1 VADWYDPGVGGHQV
15 GDLGRGRIYRIAPP
29 NSPYKVPTYDLHSAA
44 GALEALQNLTLY
56 VRYQAWQTLN
66 SLGNTVEEELVSLL
80 KTHENP
86 RIRARALWLLSKIP
100 EQGEKHLN
108 AALKD
113 PDANIRMVALRAARQ
128 LKVDLIPYLTIL
140 VKDPEAQVRREAAIA
155 IRHLT
160 SPEAAALWTQLAN
173 QHDGTDRWY
182 LEALGIGAEGQWDS
196 FFTTWAEQQNTQAL
210 TSAAQKDIVWR
221 ARSPQAI
228 PFLASLASNS
238 SESLDQRLRYF
249 RAFDF
254 NANSPEKF
262 KALLDM
268 LDSPMGSEAP
278 EQQIKLKKL
287 VLTHLDPGTI
297 RQSGLAM
304 QSLQEVLKTI
314 EGTMEYVEM
323 VQRLQLKEEN
333 PNLLQLAISHSDQQ
347 VGRTAAAT
355 LLNQGGEQLV
365 RQELY
370 GSDET

>member
-1 VADWYDPGVGGHQV
+1 
-15 GDLGRGRIYRIAPP
+15 
-29 NSPYKVPTYDLHSAA
+29 
-44 GALEALQNLTLY
+44 
-56 VRYQAWQTLN
+56 
-66 SLGNTVEEELVSLL
+66 
-80 KTHENP
+80 
-86 RIRARALWLLSKIP
+86 
-100 EQGEKHLN
+100 
-108 AALKD
+108 
-113 PDANIRMVALRAARQ
+113 
-128 LKVDLIPYLTIL
+128 YLTIL

-228 PFLASLASNS
+228 PFLASLASNP

-254 NANSPEKF
+254 NANSPEKS

-268 LDSPMGSEAP
+268 LDSPMGSEDP
-278 EQQIKLKKL
+278 EQQIKIKKL

-297 RQSGLAM
+297 RQSRLAM

-370 GSDET
+370 GSDETNSLKMMTAIRSIGSKASLQLLEDVAFNATLPLPLRREATASLGRSYGGENRVLELLRENKLPNNLIASAVTGVSYAWRQHVRTEAASYLDHQSRENATALPPVKELQIGRASCR